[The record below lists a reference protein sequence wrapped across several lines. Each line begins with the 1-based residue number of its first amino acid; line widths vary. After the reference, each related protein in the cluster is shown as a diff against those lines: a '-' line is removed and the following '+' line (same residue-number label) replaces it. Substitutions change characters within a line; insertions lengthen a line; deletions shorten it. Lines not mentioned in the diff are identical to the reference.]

1 MSGKEWE
8 QPKNYVELTN
18 DMVLNIAK
26 EELNKLQR
34 SFENLKNNVKKN
46 QKNNDKLDKIN
57 NLIQESKLDQVDKE
71 QFINA
76 LDNLKKS
83 IENINNENGD
93 TENLKNK
100 FDKVVKLLDSLIQK
114 ELDNL
119 KNDVHNYRTLNHKNW
134 NQWSPIR
141 PKEVEEGIENSS
153 ENITRLIEDAKN
165 DKSWFI
171 REVIS
176 KLLERANS

>member
-1 MSGKEWE
+1 MPGKEWE

-26 EELNKLQR
+26 EELNKLQH

-76 LDNLKKS
+76 IDNLKKS
-83 IENINNENGD
+83 IENINNENND

-100 FDKVVKLLDSLIQK
+100 FDKVIKLLDSLIQK

-119 KNDVHNYRTLNHKNW
+119 KNDVQNYRTSNNKTW
-134 NQWSPIR
+134 IQR
-141 PKEVEEGIENSS
+141 PRSKEVEEGIKESS
-153 ENITRLIEDAKN
+153 ENIPRLIEDAKN
-165 DKSWFI
+165 DKNWFI

>member
-1 MSGKEWE
+1 MTTDKNEE
-8 QPKNYVELTN
+8 PQNYVELTN
-18 DMVLNIAK
+18 DMVLEIAQK
-26 EELNKLQR
+26 ELDELKS
-34 SFENLKNNVKKN
+34 SFEKIQNNSTKTKKN
-46 QKNNDKLDKIN
+46 TEKLKDIHK
-57 NLIQESKLDQVDKE
+57 LIQQSELDQVDKE

-83 IENINNENGD
+83 IENINNENSD
-93 TENLKNK
+93 TE
-100 FDKVVKLLDSLIQK
+100 FDKVIEVLDSLIQK

-119 KNDVHNYRTLNHKNW
+119 KNDVQNYRASNHKNW
-134 NQWSPIR
+134 NQWPPIR

-153 ENITRLIEDAKN
+153 ENIPRLIEDAKN

-171 REVIS
+171 RNVIA